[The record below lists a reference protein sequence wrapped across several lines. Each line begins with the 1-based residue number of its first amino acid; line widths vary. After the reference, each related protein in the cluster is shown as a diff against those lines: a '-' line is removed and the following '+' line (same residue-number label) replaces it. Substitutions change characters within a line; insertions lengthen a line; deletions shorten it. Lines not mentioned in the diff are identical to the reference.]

1 MPALQYIAAYIAQNG
16 FAPSLR
22 EIMTAIGTP
31 SLGHCKFVLDAL
43 AEDRLVELPAANGKR
58 LARCVRITPHG
69 RAVLKLHE
77 AQA

>member
-1 MPALQYIAAYIAQNG
+1 
-16 FAPSLR
+16 
-22 EIMTAIGTP
+22 MTAIGTP

-58 LARCVRITPHG
+58 LARCIRITPHG